1 MLKGCLCGATRRLAE
16 DKRVL
21 MHVLVLGSP
30 GLIIVDHIHF
40 QYNGMLLGQLS
51 LPTERSLSFLSFSTH
66 LRHWG
71 CSHAQQ
77 RF

>member
-16 DKRVL
+16 DKRLL
-21 MHVLVLGSP
+21 MYVLVLGSP

-51 LPTERSLSFLSFSTH
+51 LPSLSFSQYPSIP
-66 LRHWG
+66 
-71 CSHAQQ
+71 SHS
-77 RF
+77 